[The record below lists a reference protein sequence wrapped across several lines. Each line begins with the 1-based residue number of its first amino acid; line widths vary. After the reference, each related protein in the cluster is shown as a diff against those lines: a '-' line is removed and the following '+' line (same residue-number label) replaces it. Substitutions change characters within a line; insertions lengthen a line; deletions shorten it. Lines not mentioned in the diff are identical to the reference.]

1 MLSDPDGYANLKAD
15 EILADLFGETNA
27 ITASAG
33 QGGTI
38 SPSGTVRVKEGN
50 TQSFVIAS
58 NNGYAVA
65 SVLVD
70 GINVTGQ
77 LVNGRYT
84 FANVN
89 EPHTIQASF
98 QAGETWFT
106 DVPAGMYY
114 YDAVR
119 WAVENGITQGAS
131 DTTFEPGESCTRS
144 QVVTFL
150 WRAAGSPEIA
160 GSEDSPFAD
169 VSDDAFY
176 ADAVRWA
183 IENGI
188 TQGTSETTFSPDEI
202 VTRGQAVTFLWR
214 ANGSPAVSSD
224 NPFTDVANGSFY
236 TDAVQWAVSEGIT
249 QGTSETTFDPNGG
262 CTRGQIVTFLYR
274 AK

>member
-1 MLSDPDGYANLKAD
+1 MPATLRSAGKFSWNLNGVLSDPDGYANLKAD
-15 EILADLFGETNA
+15 GILADLFGETNA

-89 EPHTIQASF
+89 EPHTIQVSF
-98 QAGETWFT
+98 QAGEAWFT

-119 WAVENGITQGAS
+119 WAVENGITWGAS
-131 DTTFEPGESCTRS
+131 DTTFEPHESCTRA

-150 WRAAGSPEIA
+150 WR
-160 GSEDSPFAD
+160 
-169 VSDDAFY
+169 
-176 ADAVRWA
+176 
-183 IENGI
+183 
-188 TQGTSETTFSPDEI
+188 T
-202 VTRGQAVTFLWR
+202 
-214 ANGSPAVSSD
+214 NGSPAGSGD
-224 NPFTDVANGSFY
+224 NPFDWYNSAR
-236 TDAVQWAVSEGIT
+236 
-249 QGTSETTFDPNGG
+249 
-262 CTRGQIVTFLYR
+262 TRLKKRLNIIV
-274 AK
+274 KSD